1 MSTPKSMQD
10 HLPVEDT
17 LIDAEIDDAG
27 VQEQR
32 PTLSRPWLLLLG
44 LILVGINLRPALSS
58 LAPVLGDV
66 AASRGLSGMMAGLLT
81 TLPVACL
88 GLFGLLA
95 PRLARRWGS
104 EKTIALILVTLALG
118 ILLRTQFGQVGLF
131 AGSALAGASIGII
144 GVLLPGIVKR
154 DFPRQVSLMTGVY
167 TMALCLGAALA
178 AGLTVPAMHAMGD
191 SWQGALAIWATPALL
206 ALLCWWPQTRS
217 RQAAHHGQWLVRGLL
232 RDPLAWQVT
241 LFMGLQSSMAYIVFG
256 WLPSILIDRGQ
267 TPLHAGLLLSISIMV
282 QVASSLLV
290 PALGQR
296 CRDQRPPIAATVALV
311 LSGLLGMLFAP
322 TDSLLFWA
330 VLLGLGQGGLF
341 SMALSLLALRSP
353 DPHVAA
359 HLSGMAQG
367 VGYALASLGPLSVGL
382 IRDQTHSLWPLG
394 LLFVLISTVTFS
406 MGMLAG
412 RKRLVQVESR
422 PL

>member
-1 MSTPKSMQD
+1 MSTPKSMPD

-27 VQEQR
+27 VQGQN
-32 PTLSRPWLLLLG
+32 PSPSRPWLLLLG
-44 LILVGINLRPALSS
+44 LMLVGINLRPALSS
-58 LAPVLGDV
+58 LSPVLGDV

-88 GLFGLLA
+88 GLFGPLA

-118 ILLRTQFGQVGLF
+118 ILLRTQFGQFGLF

-178 AGLTVPAMHAMGD
+178 AGLTVPAMHWMGD

-206 ALLCWWPQTRS
+206 ALLAWWPQTRKQ
-217 RQAAHHGQWLVRGLL
+217 QAAHHGQWLVRGLL

-256 WLPSILIDRGQ
+256 WLPSILIDRGE

-322 TDSLLFWA
+322 TDSLLLWA

-394 LLFVLISTVTFS
+394 LLFLLISTATCA